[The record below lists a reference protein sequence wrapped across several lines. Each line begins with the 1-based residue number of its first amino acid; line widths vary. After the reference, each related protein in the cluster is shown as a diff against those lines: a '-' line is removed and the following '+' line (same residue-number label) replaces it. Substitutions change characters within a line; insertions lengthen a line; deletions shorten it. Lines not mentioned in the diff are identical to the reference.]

1 MDNHTE
7 INQNGALSPITE
19 KDECALRR
27 ALPGRGTERNRAME
41 KDFTFVAGEML
52 GKMRLTAE
60 GARTVFESHLAP
72 LYGELLSDGRQEE
85 AVALD
90 SIGAALNWLEEQ
102 IHDLQLA
109 YAAQV
114 QMEK

>member
-1 MDNHTE
+1 MNIHAET
-7 INQNGALSPITE
+7 NTNNTLSPITE
-19 KDECALRR
+19 KDEDALLR
-27 ALPGRGTERNRAME
+27 ALPGRDTERNRAME
-41 KDFTFVAGEML
+41 KNFMFIAGEML
-52 GKMRLTAE
+52 SKMRLTAE
-60 GARTVFESHLAP
+60 GARTVFESQLAP

-90 SIGAALNWLEEQ
+90 SIGTALNWLEQQ

-109 YAAQV
+109 CAAEI

>member
-1 MDNHTE
+1 
-7 INQNGALSPITE
+7 
-19 KDECALRR
+19 
-27 ALPGRGTERNRAME
+27 ME
-41 KDFTFVAGEML
+41 KDFVFVAGERL
-52 GKMRLTAE
+52 GKMRLMAE

-90 SIGAALNWLEEQ
+90 SIGAALNWLEQQ

-109 YAAQV
+109 YTAQSAG
-114 QMEK
+114 K